1 MADDPLHSLVRGAEG
16 RSFCFTFEDGGEIL
30 AEVVSS
36 SHVDA
41 DDTVVIVRAG
51 APPTEPGYNIRLA
64 DIRSVTTPDGRVMYQ
79 RA

>member
-1 MADDPLHSLVRGAEG
+1 MADDPLHLLLRGAEG
-16 RSFCFTFEDGGEIL
+16 LSFCFTFEDGEEIL

-41 DDTVVIVRAG
+41 DNTVVIVRTG
-51 APPTEPGYNIRLA
+51 ASPAEPGYNIRLA